1 MPIILTQR
9 LSSALRF
16 ESTRRLR
23 LLISNIF
30 ALSALGLCNAITL
43 LRQFGSVLGHR
54 KSSPPANVRYIAPLG
69 GNPLADIPKDKLVQM
84 LERMWLIRHFEVRV
98 MEVHSAGEFTGAA
111 HPYIGEEAVAV
122 GACAALEDT
131 DYIAGNHRSHG
142 HPLAKGGSVKRAMAE
157 LYGRV
162 DGYCKGK
169 GGSMHLAD
177 FSIGIL
183 GESGI
188 VASSVPVATGAALAA
203 KIRGENFVSMV
214 FFGDGASNQG
224 ACHESMNLASLWSLP
239 VIFLCENNQYAV
251 TTSYH
256 DSVAVEHISDRAS
269 AYNMPGVLVDGQDA
283 IAMYEASAE
292 AVRRARAG
300 EGPTLIEALTYRYE
314 EHSLGL
320 GRVRRGEYRTA
331 DEIGEWRE
339 RDPIDVL
346 ERTLVSQGILSR
358 EECDAISKAKEA
370 EVEDA
375 VEFARNSPYPEPE
388 ELFEDMWAN
397 PIPAP

>member
-1 MPIILTQR
+1 LDTSNETLMLM
-9 LSSALRF
+9 LR
-16 ESTRRLR
+16 
-23 LLISNIF
+23 
-30 ALSALGLCNAITL
+30 
-43 LRQFGSVLGHR
+43 
-54 KSSPPANVRYIAPLG
+54 
-69 GNPLADIPKDKLVQM
+69 
-84 LERMWLIRHFEVRV
+84 RMWTIRHFEEKVI
-98 MEVHSAGEFTGAA
+98 EVHSAGEFSGAA

-122 GACAALEDT
+122 GACVALRST

-142 HPLAKGGSVKRAMAE
+142 HPLAKGGDIKGAMAE

-203 KIRGENFVSMV
+203 KLRDEDFVSMV

-224 ACHESMNLASLWSLP
+224 ACHESMNLASIWNLP
-239 VIFLCENNQYAV
+239 VIFVCENNQFAV

-256 DSVAVEHISDRAS
+256 ESVAVEHISDRAS
-269 AYNMPGVLVDGQDA
+269 AYNMPGVLVDGQDVM
-283 IAMYEASAE
+283 AMFEATTE

-300 EGPTLIEALTYRYE
+300 EGPTLIEGLTYRYE

-320 GRVRRGEYRTA
+320 GRVRRGEYRTE
-331 DEIGEWRE
+331 DEINDWRN
-339 RDPIDVL
+339 RDPIVIHTDRL
-346 ERTLVSQGILSR
+346 IAQGIASVA
-358 EECDAISKAKEA
+358 ECQLMSDQIKQ

-375 VEFARNSPYPEPE
+375 VEFARNSPFPEPGA
-388 ELFEDMWAN
+388 LFEDMWAD

>member
-1 MPIILTQR
+1 L
-9 LSSALRF
+9 
-16 ESTRRLR
+16 
-23 LLISNIF
+23 
-30 ALSALGLCNAITL
+30 
-43 LRQFGSVLGHR
+43 
-54 KSSPPANVRYIAPLG
+54 
-69 GNPLADIPKDKLVQM
+69 DIDKQKLMLM
-84 LERMWLIRHFEVRV
+84 LERMWLIRHFELKV

-142 HPLAKGGSVKRAMAE
+142 HPLAKGGDVKKAMAE
-157 LYGRV
+157 LYGRI

-188 VASSVPVATGAALAA
+188 VASSVPVATGAALASF
-203 KIRGENFVSMV
+203 IRGDKFVSLV

-224 ACHESMNLASLWSLP
+224 ACHESMNLASLWKLP

-251 TTSYH
+251 TTSYKN
-256 DSVAVEHISDRAS
+256 SVAVEHVSDRAS

-283 IAMYEASAE
+283 IAMYEATAE
-292 AVRRARAG
+292 AVKRARAG
-300 EGPTLIEALTYRYE
+300 QGPTLIEGLTYRFE

-320 GRVRRGEYRTA
+320 GRVRRGEYRTEE
-331 DEIGEWRE
+331 EIGDWRK
-339 RDPIDVL
+339 RDPILLHQDRL
-346 ERTLVSQGILSR
+346 ISQGIATE
-358 EECDAISKAKEA
+358 EECQATSEKMEQA
-370 EVEDA
+370 VEDA
-375 VEFARNSPYPEPE
+375 VVFARNSPWPEPE
-388 ELFEDMWAN
+388 ALFEDMWAN